1 MCPQLYPMDDTCP
14 GERPV
19 QYTADLIDD
28 VYSNYEEESD
38 PSDGFESD
46 PSDGFES
53 DASSEPSPVT
63 DAVDFLN
70 ELEES
75 DISDEFESDDECSA
89 HESTEVLLKK
99 TTLKYQIN
107 YHYNFISGF

>member
-1 MCPQLYPMDDTCP
+1 MFSQLYPMDDIYH

-38 PSDGFESD
+38 PSGGFV
-46 PSDGFES
+46 S
-53 DASSEPSPVT
+53 DASSEPSPVRV
-63 DAVDFLN
+63 AVDFLN

-75 DISDEFESDDECSA
+75 DESDEFESDDECSA
-89 HESTEVLLKK
+89 HESTEVLLNKK
-99 TTLKYQIN
+99 KLK
-107 YHYNFISGF
+107 ISN

>member
-46 PSDGFES
+46 
-53 DASSEPSPVT
+53 ASSEPSPVT
-63 DAVDFLN
+63 VDGVDYFN

-75 DISDEFESDDECSA
+75 DISDEFESYDEDSE
-89 HESTEVLLKK
+89 HEISEVLL
-99 TTLKYQIN
+99 N
-107 YHYNFISGF
+107 

>member
-1 MCPQLYPMDDTCP
+1 MLFIFFTCPQLYSMDDTYH

-38 PSDGFESD
+38 PL
-46 PSDGFES
+46 DGFES

-89 HESTEVLLKK
+89 HESTEVLLNK
-99 TTLKYQIN
+99 N
-107 YHYNFISGF
+107 N

>member
-28 VYSNYEEESD
+28 AYSNYQE
-38 PSDGFESD
+38 ESD

-89 HESTEVLLKK
+89 HESTEVLLNK
-99 TTLKYQIN
+99 TSLKYQIN
-107 YHYNFISGF
+107 NHYNCISGF